1 VELEGNNTADLKK
14 HSEYSKMNRKVTV
27 IFLSTVLPAALIAG
41 QNGLSPKILERA
53 SSIKTDSAALR
64 GAIAGPQGM
73 LEATGSSATAAA
85 MNNIRAGLL
94 VDKFSGAN
102 RLTTDNQAGLDTFP
116 SSGSAANAT
125 VALMDNNRAGLMAG
139 KFSSAASLMT
149 DNQAGLNSSLP
160 SGATA
165 RETAALMDNN
175 RAGLTADKFSGAA
188 SQMANVTSDLRS
200 SLSSNL
206 SKQES
211 EQMQNSQLPASLVQ

>member
-1 VELEGNNTADLKK
+1 
-14 HSEYSKMNRKVTV
+14 MNRKITV

-41 QNGLSPKILERA
+41 QNGLSSEILDRA
-53 SSIKTDSAALR
+53 SSIKTDSAALQ

-73 LEATGSSATAAA
+73 LQAAGSSATAVP
-85 MNNIRAGLL
+85 MNNIRAGLM

-102 RLTTDNQAGLDTFP
+102 RLTTDNQAGLDTSP
-116 SSGSAANAT
+116 SSGSAASAT

-149 DNQAGLNSSLP
+149 DNQSSLSTSLSP
-160 SGATA
+160 SSTA

-188 SQMANVTSDLRS
+188 TQMAKVPSDLRS
-200 SLSSNL
+200 SLSSGSNL
-206 SKQES
+206 QQEL
-211 EQMQNSQLPASLVQ
+211 EQMHNTQMPEGLVQ